1 MTVALGTVYLTGAGP
16 GDPDLLTVRA
26 QRLISTADAVFH
38 DDLVPQSILQLCRP
52 DTAIVSVG
60 KRCGK
65 KSITQE
71 HINQALISAA
81 RVGKSVVRLKSGD
94 PMLYGRATEELVA
107 LEREQIPYEVIP
119 GVSAL
124 FAAAASM
131 RVALTDRLSASRLIV
146 LTGHRAA
153 AGEPPPPL
161 WAGVFPQDA
170 TIAIY
175 MPGSDYLRL
184 QESLLDSGLP
194 RDTPCLI
201 VSCAGTERQQSL
213 QTSLAVLHCATPLP
227 TPAILIVRSTR
238 APCSRNLTTTTSG
251 TERRYTLTR

>member
-1 MTVALGTVYLTGAGP
+1 MTAAPGWVYLTGGGP

-38 DDLVPQSILQLCRP
+38 DDLVPQPILQLCRL
-52 DTAIVSVG
+52 DAAVISVG

-65 KSITQE
+65 KSTTQE
-71 HINQALISAA
+71 QINQALISAA
-81 RVGKSVVRLKSGD
+81 RAGKSVVRLKSGD
-94 PMLYGRATEELVA
+94 PMLYGRATEELAA
-107 LEREQIPYEVIP
+107 LERERIPCEVIP

-153 AGEPPPPL
+153 GERTMPL
-161 WAGVFPQDA
+161 WEGAFPQDA

-175 MPGSDYLRL
+175 MPGSDYSCL
-184 QESLLDSGLP
+184 QESLLDSGLS

-201 VSCAGTERQQSL
+201 VSCAGTERQQSVH
-213 QTSLAVLHCATPLP
+213 TTVTALHCQIPLP
-227 TPAILIVRSTR
+227 PPTILLLGRTCEPDAGNGVTAMPDTEKISAI
-238 APCSRNLTTTTSG
+238 TS
-251 TERRYTLTR
+251 

>member
-1 MTVALGTVYLTGAGP
+1 MTAVSGTVYLTGAGP

-52 DTAIVSVG
+52 NAAVVSVG

-65 KSITQE
+65 KSVTQKQ
-71 HINQALISAA
+71 INEALVTAA
-81 RVGKSVVRLKSGD
+81 RSGKSVVRLKSGD
-94 PMLYGRATEELVA
+94 PMLYGRATEELTA

-124 FAAAASM
+124 FAVAASM
-131 RVALTDRLSASRLIV
+131 RLPLTDRLSASRLIV

-153 AGEPPPPL
+153 EQRTMPL
-161 WAGVFPQDA
+161 WEGAFPQDA

-175 MPGSDYLRL
+175 MPGSDYSRL
-184 QESLLDSGLP
+184 QESLSDSGLP
-194 RDTPCLI
+194 RDMPCLI
-201 VSCAGTERQQSL
+201 VSCAGTEWQQSVH
-213 QTSLAVLHCATPLP
+213 TTLAALHSQTPLP
-227 TPAILIVRSTR
+227 APAILVFGRNCEPYSDNGSTASAVAYDR
-238 APCSRNLTTTTSG
+238 CG
-251 TERRYTLTR
+251 G